1 MVRTTNN
8 GYQQISSARS
18 STLMKITVGGHTTS
32 VRKGDPATLL
42 RWVARQIHDARIE
55 SAATVFGWRDP
66 VVNARAGGIASSNH
80 LSGTAIDYNGGRHP
94 YEATRPHGWTSGWS
108 ASEQKAIR
116 TILAAT
122 SGTVQWG
129 LDYGPGFRD
138 AMHFEIKAS
147 ETAVAR
153 AAARLTTGWVTV
165 ASDFL
170 NGRSKPS
177 TSAHIKFLRTKG
189 FRIRF
194 VEVAY
199 REGRIWL
206 RTKYDTWYAADLT
219 TW

>member
-8 GYQQISSARS
+8 GYARIAS
-18 STLMKITVGGHTTS
+18 RVSPSLTAIKVGGCSTK
-32 VRKGDPATLL
+32 VRKGDAATLL
-42 RWVARQIHDARIE
+42 RWVARQIHTGGIE
-55 SAATVFGWRDP
+55 SASTVFGWRDP
-66 VVNARAGGIASSNH
+66 AVNASAGGIPTSNH

-94 YEATRPHGWTSGWS
+94 YEATRPHNWSSGWS
-108 ASEQKAIR
+108 ASDQTAIR
-116 TILAAT
+116 AILEAT
-122 SGTVQWG
+122 SGTVKWG

-138 AMHFEIKAS
+138 AMHFEVKAS
-147 ETAVAR
+147 ATAVSR

-165 ASDFL
+165 SSDFL

-177 TSAHIKFLRTKG
+177 TTAPIKFLRTKG

-206 RTKYDTWYAADLT
+206 RTKFNTWYAADLT